1 MPTLEEHQYALEIQ
15 QKNHEHTERLQA
27 AAIES
32 GKIEAK
38 RKEHETAVS
47 IASNALIETKKGLP
61 VDQRAITP
69 EEILEFA
76 EKLKFK
82 E

>member
-15 QKNHEHTERLQA
+15 QKNHEHAERMQA
-27 AAIES
+27 AALAAS
-32 GKIEAK
+32 QLEAL
-38 RKEHETAVS
+38 RREHDAAVA
-47 IASNALIETKKGLP
+47 IASNALTETKKGLP
-61 VDQRAITP
+61 VDQRAITA

-76 EKLKFK
+76 EKLKYK